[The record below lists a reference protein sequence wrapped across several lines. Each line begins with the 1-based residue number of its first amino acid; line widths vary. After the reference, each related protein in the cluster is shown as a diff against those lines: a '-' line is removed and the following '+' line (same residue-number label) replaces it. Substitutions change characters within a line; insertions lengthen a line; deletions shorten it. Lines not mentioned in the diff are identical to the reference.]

1 MNKPLALFC
10 LTLLIVNCVT
20 NQPPTAPEISGP
32 TTARPGDTVTFTFV
46 ATDPEGSEVSY
57 KIVWGDTSSI
67 DWTPF
72 YASGQPVRRQH
83 IYPDTGTYTIKAI
96 ARDQKLKE
104 SPWSESLIVN
114 IRLLPPGVPE
124 KPAGPAFCTTGVTYQ
139 YRFRASHPQ
148 NDSLWYQIDWGGKVD
163 DWRGPIPSDTYLLV
177 NHTFDTAGIYA
188 IAVRA
193 RDSRMQMTN
202 WSDTLLVTVVAIPG
216 GPPTNFTIEAAS
228 DTTVRLSWQPPV
240 EGVPNFYR
248 LQFKEIGGTGWSTV
262 VETSGLSVEHNP
274 HGLTGMY
281 KIAAVFGATVYE
293 DTIPLSTVPVPTGNV
308 TVGELSGPDKPGY
321 GWNRLTGI
329 GKAFLMNDTI
339 YCDSID
345 WFCTDFATGSNGP
358 FYYVVSPHIAPYDTS
373 GNVPPGPWRQTA
385 LALLADEQGP
395 VPPAGDTSYHNII
408 RLTTAPVSFAI
419 RTEDDYYAIVKVNQI
434 RISNKDIRA
443 QAWFQPINGLR
454 LLRH

>member
-240 EGVPNFYR
+240 EGMPSFYR

-262 VETSGLSVEHNP
+262 VETSALSVEHNP
-274 HGLTGMY
+274 HGKTGVYKVSALFDSAEYTCTTTLT
-281 KIAAVFGATVYE
+281 
-293 DTIPLSTVPVPTGNV
+293 TVPVATSAL
-308 TVGELSGPDKPGY
+308 TIAELNAGSNSGY
-321 GWNRLTGI
+321 GWNRTTGEGATYSMTQAANAANVDFYI
-329 GKAFLMNDTI
+329 
-339 YCDSID
+339 
-345 WFCTDFATGSNGP
+345 TDFQTTTYSIASPDLGPSDPGNIVPAASWRVNG
-358 FYYVVSPHIAPYDTS
+358 IAGPLTSENAPLPAHSAGVYFNYQDITRTPY
-373 GNVPPGPWRQTA
+373 
-385 LALLADEQGP
+385 LA
-395 VPPAGDTSYHNII
+395 
-408 RLTTAPVSFAI
+408 AI
-419 RTEDDYYAIVKVNQI
+419 YTEDGYYALVKLYGFNPVDKTYQV
-434 RISNKDIRA
+434 SG
-443 QAWFQPINGLR
+443 WFQLVKGLR
-454 LLRH
+454 LIQH